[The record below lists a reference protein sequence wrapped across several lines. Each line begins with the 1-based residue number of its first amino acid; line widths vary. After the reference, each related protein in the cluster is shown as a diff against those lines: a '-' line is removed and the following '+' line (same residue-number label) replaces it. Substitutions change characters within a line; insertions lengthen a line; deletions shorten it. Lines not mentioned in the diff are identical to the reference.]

1 MNDIAQKGAGVLLRA
16 PVSAGE
22 LLDKITILEIKS
34 QRMQAP
40 EKLKN
45 VARERAVL
53 EKVAA
58 DGIALNA
65 EGHRL
70 VDALRVVNTTL
81 WEVEDAIREHEARKD
96 FGSTFIDLARA
107 VYTNND
113 HRAALKRAIN
123 ALVGSDLTEEK
134 SYAGA
139 SASDSTSA
147 TG

>member
-1 MNDIAQKGAGVLLRA
+1 MNDISQQGTGVLLLA

-34 QRMQAP
+34 QRMHAP

-58 DGIALNA
+58 DELTLNA

-81 WEVEDAIREHEARKD
+81 WEVEDAIREHEVRKD

-123 ALVGSDLTEEK
+123 TLVGSDLTEEK
-134 SYAGA
+134 SYTGMPAP
-139 SASDSTSA
+139 DSTNA
-147 TG
+147 PG